1 MTLAGPR
8 RMTPASGVTPSESNV
23 SERTMGIALVILI
36 IAIIVGGIGLFIEA
50 LQLLLWIGLIL
61 LIAAFVMGFR
71 ARSSA

>member
-1 MTLAGPR
+1 ME
-8 RMTPASGVTPSESNV
+8 PSE

-61 LIAAFVMGFR
+61 LVAAFFMGFR
-71 ARSSA
+71 ARSNA